1 MTESRHDAVA
11 APPSAKMSN
20 PDRVNRLGRG
30 DFLWGGECALSA
42 AVLIFFATSEGVDP
56 DCVPLRRLWSLG
68 ISWEKR
74 PESAR
79 WHPSNERCQVLRRDG
94 VNGFQ
99 YPRKAGVTGLLAAPV
114 AMLA

>member
-42 AVLIFFATSEGVDP
+42 AILTFFATSEGVDP

-79 WHPSNERCQVLRRDG
+79 WDPSNERCQVLRRDG
-94 VNGFQ
+94 AGRHHA
-99 YPRKAGVTGLLAAPV
+99 PAGVTSGE
-114 AMLA
+114 